1 MPNEVFKMTGLTYL
15 NLDHNNIEELPLSI
29 GKLGYLKT
37 LSFAD
42 NAIQVCVWVGGWVGV
57 CVCMSE

>member
-42 NAIQVCVWVGGWVGV
+42 NAIQVCVCVLV
-57 CVCMSE
+57 CACV